1 VFLFWLVN
9 LISDVCSLSVHI
21 SRDMASSFW
30 LWSVVHWALFLDTV
44 VTIAKRIRILSWI
57 WEKLKKPE
65 KPAKD
70 NNRSFIHSGLQ
81 NNINMPTTGEEA
93 MKRLLACKG
102 KDPYS
107 IVGVTPTCTDD
118 DIKRYY
124 KRQAFLV
131 HPDKN
136 QQPGAEEAFKIL
148 VHAFDMIGEPE
159 RRAAY
164 DKGKEY
170 EKSTTHERGKHRE
183 NIYFSM

>member
-1 VFLFWLVN
+1 MSYRFCHLWILFKVYGA
-9 LISDVCSLSVHI
+9 HT
-21 SRDMASSFW
+21 
-30 LWSVVHWALFLDTV
+30 LDT
-44 VTIAKRIRILSWI
+44 TIILLKRISFFTWT
-57 WEKLKKPE
+57 WEKINRKKE
-65 KPAKD
+65 TEETKK
-70 NNRSFIHSGLQ
+70 SFRHSGLQ
-81 NNINMPTTGEEA
+81 ININMPTTGEEA

-107 IVGVTPTCTDD
+107 ILGVTPTCTDD

-159 RRAAY
+159 RRASY
-164 DKGKEY
+164 D
-170 EKSTTHERGKHRE
+170 RGK
-183 NIYFSM
+183 NIDNKNL

>member
-1 VFLFWLVN
+1 MFWKWLVK
-9 LISDVCSLSVHI
+9 
-21 SRDMASSFW
+21 
-30 LWSVVHWALFLDTV
+30 HWAVFLDTSAV
-44 VTIAKRIRILSWI
+44 LCQKLHCLTWI
-57 WEKLKKPE
+57 WDKLRRKKEPE
-65 KPAKD
+65 EPTKP
-70 NNRSFIHSGLQ
+70 FYHSGLQ

-107 IVGVTPTCTDD
+107 ILGVVPSCTDD

-136 QQPGAEEAFKIL
+136 DQPGAEEAFKIL

-159 RRAAY
+159 RRASY
-164 DKGKEY
+164 D
-170 EKSTTHERGKHRE
+170 RG
-183 NIYFSM
+183 